1 MLLDAIAPTVAYS
14 IDGIVGTNGW
24 YRGSTSGNFVV
35 VHWSVSDPD
44 SHDHLVH
51 GL

>member
-1 MLLDAIAPTVAYS
+1 MTYS

-44 SHDHLVH
+44 SPITLVH